1 MEPHR
6 VGGGE
11 ISGGDRTVSIDA
23 SGSWNELSSIRRR
36 RLSSPSPSAFLTP
49 AFDACAT
56 ATLSSSGIGGGADSS
71 LDLDPSLLRY
81 TRFRPHLSPSDS
93 SDLRSTSTRRRLLQL
108 RSSLS
113 SFPSSSAEGGCCFVS
128 PLSPIDNLP
137 PGRSL
142 PVHMTPLTMQVG
154 EDVVVMDGVLVSD
167 AETTSRRSLHRT
179 EACRAWDEN
188 GICRY
193 GSKCQFAHGKEE
205 LRGGRRSVKQASE
218 VPAMRSG
225 RSRTQFGSILPSAAS
240 SYAVFGS
247 LLPSAA
253 SSYAVYDAAAGVTTR
268 NVAPPAAINNHLTAD
283 ADYQR
288 LIIPAPN
295 QASPAA
301 SAGAMAAPS
310 TAEADCKQQTTPL
323 SSPQSTEP
331 SFQWPMTEAEDDQ
344 ISRILYGPSQ
354 RRRLPVFTQFCPE

>member
-1 MEPHR
+1 MESHR
-6 VGGGE
+6 VGGWE
-11 ISGGDRTVSIDA
+11 SSGGDRTVSIDA
-23 SGSWNELSSIRRR
+23 SASWNELSSIRRR

-81 TRFRPHLSPSDS
+81 TRFQPYLSPSDT
-93 SDLRSTSTRRRLLQL
+93 SDLRSTSTRRRLQCLLQL
-108 RSSLS
+108 RSSLN
-113 SFPSSSAEGGCCFVS
+113 SFPSSSVEGGCCSVS
-128 PLSPIDNLP
+128 PLSPIDSLP

-142 PVHMTPLTMQVG
+142 PVHMTPLTMEVG

-205 LRGGRRSVKQASE
+205 LRGARRYVKQASE
-218 VPAMRSG
+218 VPATRSG
-225 RSRTQFGSILPSAAS
+225 RSRTRTQFGSLVPSA
-240 SYAVFGS
+240 
-247 LLPSAA
+247 AA

-268 NVAPPAAINNHLTAD
+268 NVAPSAAMNNQLTSD

-344 ISRILYGPSQ
+344 ISRILSGPSQ

>member
-11 ISGGDRTVSIDA
+11 SSGGDRTVSIDA
-23 SGSWNELSSIRRR
+23 SGSWMELSSIRRR

-56 ATLSSSGIGGGADSS
+56 ATLSSSGCGGAADSF

-81 TRFRPHLSPSDS
+81 TRFRPYLSPSDS
-93 SDLRSTSTRRRLLQL
+93 SDLRSTSTRRRLQRLLHL

-113 SFPSSSAEGGCCFVS
+113 SLPPSSAEGGCCSVS
-128 PLSPIDNLP
+128 PLSPIDSLP

-142 PVHMTPLTMQVG
+142 PVHMTPLTMEVG

-193 GSKCQFAHGKEE
+193 GSKCQ
-205 LRGGRRSVKQASE
+205 
-218 VPAMRSG
+218 VPATRSG
-225 RSRTQFGSILPSAAS
+225 RSRTQFGS
-240 SYAVFGS
+240 
-247 LLPSAA
+247 LLPSA
-253 SSYAVYDAAAGVTTR
+253 SSSSAVYDAAAAGVTTR
-268 NVAPPAAINNHLTAD
+268 NVAPPAAMNNHLTAD

-288 LIIPAPN
+288 VIIPAPK
-295 QASPAA
+295 QASPVA
-301 SAGAMAAPS
+301 SARAMAASS
-310 TAEADCKQQTTPL
+310 TAEVDCKQQTTPL
-323 SSPQSTEP
+323 SSPLSTTEP
-331 SFQWPMTEAEDDQ
+331 SFQWPMTEAADDQ
-344 ISRILYGPSQ
+344 IRRTLYGPSQ
-354 RRRLPVFTQFCPE
+354 RRRLPVFTQFCAE